1 MPELPQALAP
11 EEQFGEVLFEPLGG
25 PLGLSGAL
33 IGPMARMVAL
43 SGKSDPAI
51 PSRTA
56 VKPVSINAIAANAE
70 YFIACSLGSMRVI
83 AVDRALTAV
92 VMRTPQASWFFQLIR
107 SRRILH
113 NGRQISQ
120 AARR

>member
-33 IGPMARMVAL
+33 IGPMARMIAL

-70 YFIACSLGSMRVI
+70 YFIACSLGSMHVI
-83 AVDRALTAV
+83 AVDRALPPV
-92 VMRTPQASWFFQLIR
+92 VRTPQAPWFFQLIR